1 MPDLFEWAAAW
12 LDGQRQAH
20 ATHIVTYHRGALSV
34 EVSATIGRTLFEV
47 DSGAGVLER
56 IESRDY
62 LIRTADLVL
71 AGNAVFPERGDR
83 IHETQGS
90 QTFVYEVLAPAGMGK
105 PPWRYSDPYRRVLRI
120 HTKQVGT
127 LP

>member
-71 AGNAVFPERGDR
+71 AGNAVFPERGDQ

-90 QTFVYEVLAPAGMGK
+90 QTFVYEVLAPAGK